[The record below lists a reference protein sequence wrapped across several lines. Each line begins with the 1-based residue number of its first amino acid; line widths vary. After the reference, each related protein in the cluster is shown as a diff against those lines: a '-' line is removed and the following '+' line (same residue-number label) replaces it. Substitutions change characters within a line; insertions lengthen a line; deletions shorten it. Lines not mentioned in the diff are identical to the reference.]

1 VILIRSLFLMLFL
14 FLAGC
19 GGDPNKGIAIEGEAI
34 LNDIPLGRGM
44 VIFTAQKGDVIR
56 QANLDKEGKF
66 AINDIPSGEYKVTVK
81 PVIYSEEDYK
91 TDQKGRQFLKAKTG
105 QVPIPKKY
113 LENTTS
119 PLLVTVKKDEFI
131 TLELKSK

>member
-1 VILIRSLFLMLFL
+1 MILIRSLFLMLFL

-19 GGDPNKGIAIEGEAI
+19 GSDPNKGIPIEGKAI

-113 LENTTS
+113 LENTTT
-119 PLLVTVKKDEFI
+119 PLLVTVKKDDFI
-131 TLELKSK
+131 TLDLKSK

>member
-1 VILIRSLFLMLFL
+1 MILIRSLFLMLFL

-19 GGDPNKGIAIEGEAI
+19 GGDPNKGIAVEGEAI

-66 AINDIPSGEYKVTVK
+66 AINDIPTGEYKVTVK

-91 TDQKGRQFLKAKTG
+91 TDQKGRQILKAKTG

>member
-1 VILIRSLFLMLFL
+1 MILIRSLFLMLFL

-19 GGDPNKGIAIEGEAI
+19 GGDPNKGIAVEGEAI
-34 LNDIPLGRGM
+34 LNDIPLSRGM

-91 TDQKGRQFLKAKTG
+91 TDQKGRQILKAKTG